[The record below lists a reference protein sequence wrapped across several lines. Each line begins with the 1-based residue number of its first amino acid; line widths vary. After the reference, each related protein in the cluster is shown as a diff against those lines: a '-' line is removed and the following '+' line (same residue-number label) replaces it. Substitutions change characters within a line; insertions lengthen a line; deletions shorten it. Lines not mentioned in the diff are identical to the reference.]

1 MKELLLPLF
10 PLQVVLFPRAILP
23 LHIFEDRYKQMIG
36 ECLENQWEF
45 GVVLARDNS
54 LENTGCTASITEVVR
69 KYEDGRMDIRVC
81 GGRRFEIVL
90 LNREKPYL
98 RATCQFVPDEE
109 TAVPVSVE
117 GKVEVEDA
125 QRQEAIRLYKQAM
138 EILKQQDPHAADPKP
153 DFAAPELSFQL
164 MARLPADLELK
175 QALLQMRKENQR
187 LADTIS
193 YLKKLLEHLT
203 LVASARA
210 KAGGNGKCR

>member
-10 PLQVVLFPRAILP
+10 PLQVVLFPRVILP

-36 ECLENQWEF
+36 ECLENRWEF

-54 LENTGCTASITEVVR
+54 LENTGCTASISEVVR

-90 LNREKPYL
+90 LNQEKPYL

-109 TAVPVSVE
+109 AAVPGSAVE
-117 GKVEVEDA
+117 ETRLDA
-125 QRQEAIRLYKQAM
+125 QRREAIRLYKQAM
-138 EILKQQDPHAADPKP
+138 EILKSQDPHSAGQEP

-164 MARLPADLELK
+164 MARLPAELERK
-175 QALLQMRKENQR
+175 QALLQMRTENQR

-193 YLKKLLEHLT
+193 YLKKFLAYLK
-203 LVASARA
+203 LVSSARV
-210 KAGGNGKCR
+210 KAGSNGKCR

>member
-10 PLQVVLFPRAILP
+10 PLQVVLFPRVILP

-36 ECLENQWEF
+36 ECLENRWEF

-54 LENTGCTASITEVVR
+54 LENTGCTASISEVVR

-81 GGRRFEIVL
+81 GGRRFEITL
-90 LNREKPYL
+90 LNQEKPYL

-109 TAVPVSVE
+109 AAAPGSAVE
-117 GKVEVEDA
+117 ETRLDA
-125 QRQEAIRLYKQAM
+125 QRREAIRLYKQAM
-138 EILKQQDPHAADPKP
+138 ETLKPQPPHSAGQKP

-164 MARLPADLELK
+164 MARLPADLEQK
-175 QALLQMRKENQR
+175 QALLQMRTENQR

-193 YLKKLLEHLT
+193 YLKKFLAYLK
-203 LVASARA
+203 LVASARV
-210 KAGGNGKCR
+210 KAGSNGKCR